1 MTEKHHLLT
10 NDEFEEKFS
19 NCDLPAVIFTHE
31 AHLRL
36 AYIYINKYGLDI
48 AIDKLSI
55 QIADCDNKYGDGT
68 KYNKTLTIASTKIM
82 HHFIEKAQSTD
93 FNSLLREFPKL
104 KLDFAGIIKS
114 HYALN
119 IFNSDKAKQEY
130 LEPDLASF
138 N

>member
-36 AYIYINKYGLDI
+36 SYIYINKYGLDI
-48 AIDKLSI
+48 AIDKLST

-68 KYNKTLTIASTKIM
+68 KYNKTLTIASAKIM
-82 HHFIEKAQSTD
+82 YHFIEKAQATD
-93 FNSLLREFPKL
+93 FNNLLIEFPRL
-104 KLDFAGIIKS
+104 KSDFVGLIQNHYELD
-114 HYALN
+114 
-119 IFNSDKAKQEY
+119 IFNSEKAKKNY
-130 LEPDLASF
+130 LEPDLVSF

>member
-36 AYIYINKYGLDI
+36 AYIYIHKYGLDT
-48 AIDKLSI
+48 AIDKLSS
-55 QIADCDNKYGDGT
+55 QIADCDDKYGDGT

-82 HHFIEKAQSTD
+82 FHFIEKAQSND
-93 FNSLLREFPKL
+93 FNSLLIEFPKL
-104 KLDFAGIIKS
+104 KLDFLGLIQI
-114 HYALN
+114 HYDFD
-119 IFNSDKAKQEY
+119 IFNSEKARKEF
-130 LEPDLASF
+130 LEPDLVSF